1 MEKMIKKIG
10 INALEA
16 AKKKIDSRLK
26 NKVLI
31 KFSKLIKKNQKK
43 IIIQNIKDIRFA
55 KNKKLK
61 ENLIKRLELSPSKI
75 NEMIKSIN
83 KISKLKSGTFKIE
96 LDKTNKEH
104 SISSS
109 SLQKSF
115 IFLKNSHD

>member
-83 KISKLKSGTFKIE
+83 T
-96 LDKTNKEH
+96 
-104 SISSS
+104 
-109 SLQKSF
+109 
-115 IFLKNSHD
+115 